1 MIDVARKSAVV
12 CSLALTFS
20 CSSEDATPGPIAAA
34 GAPAIGGSAGAP
46 SAAAGGAPAAG
57 AAGAGGGTSESMP
70 AGLGLAG
77 AGTRAP
83 LMPVIPVIPVAV
95 SEPDPPGT
103 NLAVNTVSCAS
114 NEEGGPKI
122 IPFAVDGDPTTMWC
136 AINGNLGYYYGV
148 DLGSS
153 HTLTGARI
161 IWEFEDRVYQY
172 RIETS
177 LDAVTW
183 APWIEQGANNA
194 IGSVVHAAAAEA
206 RYVRIL
212 WNGLQVFPVTW
223 SCMREFEVWGFAPD
237 GGALPELVD
246 ADAVE
251 TPVDAPVDAPADAS
265 SDAAASTPT
274 CDLD

>member
-12 CSLALTFS
+12 CSFALALS
-20 CSSEDATPGPIAAA
+20 CSSDDAAPGPVAAA
-34 GAPAIGGSAGAP
+34 GASASGGSAGAP
-46 SAAAGGAPAAG
+46 VAGSGGAPAAG
-57 AAGAGGGTSESMP
+57 AGAVGGGTSEGM
-70 AGLGLAG
+70 AADLGLAG
-77 AGTRAP
+77 AAGSGAP
-83 LMPVIPVIPVAV
+83 LMPIIPVIPAIPVAV

-103 NLAVNTVSCAS
+103 NLAVNTLSCAS

-153 HTLTGARI
+153 HALTGARI

-177 LDAVTW
+177 LDAVAW
-183 APWIEQGANNA
+183 SPWIEQAANNA

-206 RYVRIL
+206 RYVRIV

-223 SCMREFEVWGFAPD
+223 SCMREFEVWGFALD
-237 GGALPELVD
+237 GGALPGVVD

-251 TPVDAPVDAPADAS
+251 TPVAPIDASADA
-265 SDAAASTPT
+265 AVSTPT